1 MATTKKSRRLGSRVR
16 ALRQKEGL
24 TQVEFARRLGIS
36 ASYLNLI
43 EHNQRSLTAPLLL
56 KIVEELKV
64 DLQDFNEGRDDHL
77 ASALAEVFSDALLV
91 EHEIS
96 PTEMQELLAASPSIS
111 RAVVTLYRALR
122 SARESA
128 DSLAGQIYDTQQVPE
143 TTRSQLPS
151 EEVSDF
157 IQHHGNYFPDLEQAA
172 EALWAE
178 ASLEPDE
185 LYHSLSQYVTERLGM
200 QLQVTRLGG
209 AGGALRH
216 FDPERGRLRLS
227 SLLSPASRV
236 FQLGAQ
242 IGLSTL
248 GELLDRLVDDPGL
261 TSDSSRRLGRVV
273 LANYFAG
280 AVAMPYERI
289 LEAAQ
294 AERYDLELLGHRF
307 GASFEQVCHRLTSLR
322 RPGAEGIA
330 LHMIRVDMAG
340 NISKRFSASGIRF
353 ARFSGACPR
362 WNVFGAFQTPNL
374 IRVQISVMPDGEPFF
389 CVARTV
395 PKSRGGYHEPT
406 TIQAIGLGC
415 QLPDGRNMVYSEG
428 IDLDDLDG
436 GVPVGVTCRL
446 CPRRDCGQR
455 AFPSLR
461 DPLIIDEN
469 VRGPSFYTHPGEV
482 DPDAGPGRRSRT
494 KATERPSRS

>member
-1 MATTKKSRRLGSRVR
+1 MAATKKSRRLGSRVR

-56 KIVEELKV
+56 KIVEELQV

-77 ASALAEVFSDALLV
+77 ATALAEVFADGLLL
-91 EHEIS
+91 EHEVS
-96 PTEMQELLAASPSIS
+96 PGEMQELIGASPSIARS
-111 RAVVTLYRALR
+111 IVTLYRAFR

-128 DSLAGQIYDTQQVPE
+128 DTLAGQLYDSQQIPE

-157 IQHHGNYFPDLEQAA
+157 IQRHGNYFPDLEDAA
-172 EALWAE
+172 ENLWKE
-178 ASLEPDE
+178 AKLDADE
-185 LYHSLSQYVTERLGM
+185 LYHGLIRYVTDDLKM
-200 QLQVTRLGG
+200 QHEVTRLGG

-216 FDPERGRLRLS
+216 FDPGRRRLRLS
-227 SLLSPASRV
+227 NMLSPASRA
-236 FQLGAQ
+236 FQLAAQ
-242 IGLSTL
+242 IALATL
-248 GELLDRLVDDPGL
+248 GDLLDRLATDPEL
-261 TSDSSRRLGRVV
+261 TSEPSRRLARVV

-289 LEAAQ
+289 LEAAK

-340 NISKRFSASGIRF
+340 NISKRFTASGIRF

-362 WNVFGAFQTPNL
+362 WNVFGAFQSPGQM
-374 IRVQISVMPDGEPFF
+374 RVQLSAMPDGEHYF

-395 PKSRGGYHEPT
+395 PKSRGGYHEPS

-415 QLPDGRNMVYSEG
+415 QLQDARGMVYSEG

-455 AFPSLR
+455 AFPSIK

-469 VRGPSFYTHPGEV
+469 VRGPSFYTHPGDV
-482 DPDAGPGRRSRT
+482 DADNNGSRRGRGRNGNGSR
-494 KATERPSRS
+494 R

>member
-1 MATTKKSRRLGSRVR
+1 MATNRSKRLGTRVR

-56 KIVEELKV
+56 KIVAELEV
-64 DLQDFNEGRDDHL
+64 DLQDFDEGRDDHL
-77 ASALAEVFSDALLV
+77 VTALAEVYADALLV
-91 EHEIS
+91 EHEVTPAALSELIGTS
-96 PTEMQELLAASPSIS
+96 PAIARSI
-111 RAVVTLYRALR
+111 VTLYRALR
-122 SARESA
+122 GARDSA
-128 DSLAGQIYDTQQVPE
+128 DSLATQVYDTQQVPE

-151 EEVSDF
+151 EEVTDF
-157 IQHHGNYFPDLEQAA
+157 IQRKGNYFPELEEAA
-172 EALWAE
+172 ESLWRSAALQT
-178 ASLEPDE
+178 DD
-185 LYHSLSQYVTERLGM
+185 LYQGLSRYVTERLGM
-200 QLQVTRLGG
+200 QSEIARLGG
-209 AGGALRH
+209 TGGALRH
-216 FDPERGRLRLS
+216 FDPERRKLRLS
-227 SLLSPASRV
+227 TMLSPMSRV
-236 FQLGAQ
+236 FQLAAQ

-248 GELLDRLVDDPGL
+248 GPLLDTLADDRELSSEP
-261 TSDSSRRLGRVV
+261 SRRLCRVV

-280 AVAMPYERI
+280 AVVMPYERI
-289 LEAAQ
+289 LSVAKS
-294 AERYDLELLGHRF
+294 ERYDLELLGHHF

-322 RPGAEGIA
+322 RPGAEGIPF
-330 LHMIRVDMAG
+330 HMIRVDMAG

-362 WNVFGAFQTPNL
+362 WNVFAAFQTPGL
-374 IRVQISVMPDGEPFF
+374 MRVQLSVMPDGDPYF

-415 QLPDGRNMVYSEG
+415 RLQDARDLVYSEG
-428 IDLDDLDG
+428 IDLEDRDG

-455 AFPSLR
+455 AFPSIR
-461 DPLIIDEN
+461 DPLVIDEN

-482 DPDAGPGRRSRT
+482 DADGVLPRRNGGRKGSDRHKS
-494 KATERPSRS
+494 

>member
-1 MATTKKSRRLGSRVR
+1 MAVTNKSRRLGSRVR
-16 ALRQKEGL
+16 ALRLKEGL

-56 KIVEELKV
+56 KIAAELRV
-64 DLQDFNEGRDDHL
+64 DLHDFTEGRDDHL
-77 ASALAEVFSDALLV
+77 AAALAEVFADALFV
-91 EHEIS
+91 EHEVAPLEI
-96 PTEMQELLAASPSIS
+96 QELLGASPAIARS
-111 RAVVTLYRALR
+111 VVTLYRAFR

-128 DSLAGQIYDTQQVPE
+128 DSLASQVYDTQQVPQ

-157 IQHHGNYFPDLEQAA
+157 IQSHRNHFPELEEVAA
-172 EALWAE
+172 ELWREAALE
-178 ASLEPDE
+178 SDE
-185 LYHSLSQYVTERLGM
+185 LYHGLVRHVNHTLGM
-200 QLQVTRLGG
+200 QLEVTRLGG
-209 AGGALRH
+209 PGGALRH
-216 FDPERGRLRLS
+216 FDPERRKLRLS
-227 SLLSPASRV
+227 SMLSPASRM
-236 FQLGAQ
+236 FQLLAQ

-248 GELLDRLVDDPGL
+248 GGLFDHLVDDPELG
-261 TSDSSRRLGRVV
+261 SKPSRRLGRVV

-280 AVAMPYERI
+280 AVVMPYERI
-289 LEAAQ
+289 LKVAQ

-322 RPGAEGIA
+322 RPGAEAIPF
-330 LHMIRVDMAG
+330 HMIRVDMAG

-362 WNVFGAFQTPNL
+362 WNVFGAFQTPGQ
-374 IRVQISVMPDGEPFF
+374 IRVQLSVMPDDEPYF
-389 CVARTV
+389 CVAQTV

-415 QLPDGRNMVYSEG
+415 QLGHAREMVYSEG
-428 IDLDDLDG
+428 VDLDDLDG

-446 CPRRDCGQR
+446 CARRDCGQR
-455 AFPSLR
+455 AFPSIR

-469 VRGPSFYTHPGEV
+469 VRGPSFYTHPGNV
-482 DPDAGPGRRSRT
+482 DGASRKGSEGSRRS
-494 KATERPSRS
+494 

>member
-1 MATTKKSRRLGSRVR
+1 MATNRSKRLGTRVR

-56 KIVEELKV
+56 KIVAELQV
-64 DLQDFNEGRDDHL
+64 DLQDFDEGQDDHL
-77 ASALAEVFSDALLV
+77 AAALAEVYADPLLL
-91 EHEIS
+91 EHEVSPAAVAELIS
-96 PTEMQELLAASPSIS
+96 TSP
-111 RAVVTLYRALR
+111 AVARSLVTLYRALR
-122 SARESA
+122 GARDSA
-128 DSLAGQIYDTQQVPE
+128 DSLASQVYDTQQIPE

-151 EEVSDF
+151 EEVTDF
-157 IQHHGNYFPDLEQAA
+157 IQRKGNYFPELEEAA
-172 EALWAE
+172 ESLWRDAK
-178 ASLEPDE
+178 LQTDD
-185 LYHSLSQYVTERLGM
+185 LYHGLSRYVTERLGM
-200 QLQVTRLGG
+200 QAELARLGG

-216 FDPERGRLRLS
+216 FDPERRRLRLS
-227 SLLSPASRV
+227 TLLSPTSRV
-236 FQLGAQ
+236 FQLAAQ

-248 GELLDRLVDDPGL
+248 GPLLDQLADDRELRSEP
-261 TSDSSRRLGRVV
+261 SRRLCRVV

-280 AVAMPYERI
+280 AVVMPYERM
-289 LEAAQ
+289 LATAR
-294 AERYDLELLGHRF
+294 AERYDLELLGHHF

-322 RPGAEGIA
+322 RPGSEGIPF
-330 LHMIRVDMAG
+330 HMIRVDMAG

-362 WNVFGAFQTPNL
+362 WNVFAAFQTPGL
-374 IRVQISVMPDGEPFF
+374 MRVQLSVMPDGEHYF

-415 QLPDGRNMVYSEG
+415 QLTDAREIVYSEG
-428 IDLDDLDG
+428 IDLEDRDT

-446 CPRRDCGQR
+446 CPRRDCAQR
-455 AFPSLR
+455 AFPSIR
-461 DPLIIDEN
+461 DPLVIDEN
-469 VRGPSFYTHPGEV
+469 VRGPSFYTNPGEI
-482 DPDAGPGRRSRT
+482 DGEALGRRGGRG
-494 KATERPSRS
+494 KGGGR